1 MKKHILG
8 LGSTAACA
16 RPAAAQ
22 QSVGGR
28 HWWTAGGEAAALNVL
43 KGNLEKQGVK
53 WTDMPV
59 AGGGGEAAMT
69 VVRARVTAGNPPTAV
84 QMMGFDLLDWGRQG
98 VLSDLNELATKQGWD
113 KVVPP

>member
-8 LGSTAACA
+8 LAITAACA
-16 RPAAAQ
+16 LPAAAQ
-22 QSVGGR
+22 QSVEEL
-28 HWWTAGGEAAALNVL
+28 HWWTAGGESPALNVL
-43 KGNLEKQGVK
+43 KGHLEKPGVK
-53 WTDMPV
+53 RNDMPV

-98 VLSDLNELATKQGWD
+98 VLSDLNE
-113 KVVPP
+113 